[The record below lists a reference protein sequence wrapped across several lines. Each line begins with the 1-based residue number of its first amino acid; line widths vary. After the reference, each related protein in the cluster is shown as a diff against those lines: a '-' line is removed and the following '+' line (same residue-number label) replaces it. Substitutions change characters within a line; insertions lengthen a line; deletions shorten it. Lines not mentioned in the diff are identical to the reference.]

1 MPTMSESP
9 VHAEHAGRVY
19 LVTGGSRGL
28 GFGAAQALVE
38 NGARV
43 VIIAR
48 DPEAVAEAVAALGP
62 SALGLPGDLGDVGL
76 PARAIDAAV
85 KAFGRLDGA
94 LLSTGGP
101 GLGSVLEVSDEKWR
115 QAFDTTFLSVV
126 RMIRVLADHLGPGS
140 AIGVV
145 LSTSVFHPIAGLS
158 LSNGLRPGLAMLV
171 KDAAN
176 ELGPRGIRVV
186 GLAPG
191 SIATERERSLHGHTG
206 SISDSHGVPLGRK
219 GTPREFGEVAAF
231 LLSPRAAY
239 VTGTVVPVDGGAVRV
254 P

>member
-1 MPTMSESP
+1 MHRQALMSS
-9 VHAEHAGRVY
+9 EHDGRVY

-28 GFGAAQALVE
+28 GFGAAQALVRD
-38 NGARV
+38 GARV
-43 VIIAR
+43 LLVAR
-48 DPEAVAEAVAALGP
+48 DASSVHEAATSLGP
-62 SALGLPGDLGDVGL
+62 SAVALPGDLTDPDL
-76 PARAIDAAV
+76 PARAITTAV
-85 KAFGRLDGA
+85 DTFGRLDGA

-101 GLGSVLEVSDEKWR
+101 GLGSVLDLTDEQWR
-115 QAFDTTFLSVV
+115 AAFDTTFLSVV
-126 RMIRVLADHLGPGS
+126 RMIRALAPSLGSGS

-145 LSTSVFHPIAGLS
+145 LSTSVFHPIGGLS

-191 SIATERERSLHGHTG
+191 SIATEREQALHGRTG
-206 SISDSHGVPLGRK
+206 TISGTSGAPLARK
-219 GTPREFGEVAAF
+219 GTPLEFGEVAAF
-231 LLSPRAAY
+231 LLGPRAAY